1 MEKKNIY
8 IDFDGVILDTITPLY
23 NDYQTQNISKEN
35 AKEFFVNYPWDT
47 IIDDKYIINNAI
59 EDIQEIINSNK
70 SNKFNLAI
78 LTHVNSINE
87 AVLKINYL
95 RQYFKDITIIPC
107 PKEVSKTKMIH
118 TKDSILIDDYAGNL
132 REWKQEGG
140 VGVRFNREGN
150 GKGFLTIKDLKEII
164 DMF

>member
-1 MEKKNIY
+1 MERKNLY
-8 IDFDGVILDTITPLY
+8 IDFDGVILDTITKLY
-23 NDYQTQNISKEN
+23 EDYQSQNISIEN
-35 AKEFFVNYPWDT
+35 AQEFYINYPWDE

-59 EDIQEIINSNK
+59 EDIKAIIN

-78 LTHVNSINE
+78 LTHVNSIKE

-95 RQYFKDITIIPC
+95 RKYFKDITIIPC
-107 PKEVSKTKMIH
+107 PKEISKTKMIH
-118 TKDSILIDDYAGNL
+118 TKDCILIDDYAGNL

-140 VGVRFNREGN
+140 IGVRFNREGN
-150 GKGFLTIKDLKEII
+150 GKGFLTIKNLKEII

>member
-59 EDIQEIINSNK
+59 EDIQEIIN

-140 VGVRFNREGN
+140 IGVRFNREGN
-150 GKGFLTIKDLKEII
+150 GKGFLTIKNLKEII

>member
-1 MEKKNIY
+1 MERKNLY

-23 NDYQTQNISKEN
+23 NDFKTKNISKEN
-35 AKEFFVNYPWDT
+35 AKDFYINYPWEK
-47 IIDDKYIINNAI
+47 IIDDKYIINDAI
-59 EDIQEIINSNK
+59 EDIKAIIN

-78 LTHVNSINE
+78 LTHVNSTKE

-95 RQYFKDITIIPC
+95 RKYFKDITIIPC

-118 TKDSILIDDYAGNL
+118 TKDNILIDDYAGNL
-132 REWKQEGG
+132 REWRQEGG
-140 VGVRFNREGN
+140 IGVRFNKEGN
-150 GKGFLTIKDLKEII
+150 GKGFLTIKNLKEII

>member
-1 MEKKNIY
+1 MGRKNLY

-23 NDYQTQNISKEN
+23 NDYQNQNISKEN
-35 AKEFFVNYPWDT
+35 AQMFFSNYPWEN

-59 EDIQEIINSNK
+59 DDIYEIIN

-150 GKGFLTIKDLKEII
+150 GKGFLTIKNLKEII

>member
-1 MEKKNIY
+1 MERKNLY

-59 EDIQEIINSNK
+59 EDIQEIIN